1 MEKAFHKSLTKKELA
16 QRLNVSPATLRRYLN
31 NRYYPELEG
40 FDYERRARILTPRIL
55 NYLAEVFDI
64 SEKS

>member
-16 QRLNVSPATLRRYLN
+16 QRLNVSSATLRRYLN
-31 NRYYPELEG
+31 DKYYPKLERY
-40 FDYERRARILTPRIL
+40 DYEKRVRILTPRIL